1 MRKTV
6 MQGLEIYR
14 YILNRGGKVG
24 SKEISQHFGYSK
36 RNTQRILSYMVDG
49 KFLVT
54 DKSRPKSFWID
65 ADNSYVVVR
74 A

>member
-1 MRKTV
+1 MRKAV

-24 SKEISQHFGYSK
+24 SKEISQHFGYSE
-36 RNTQRILSYMVDG
+36 RNAQRILSYMVDG

-54 DKSRPKSFWID
+54 DKSCPKSFWID
-65 ADNSYVVVR
+65 VNNSYVAVR

>member
-1 MRKTV
+1 

-24 SKEISQHFGYSK
+24 SKEISQHFGYSR

-54 DKSRPKSFWID
+54 DNSRPKSFWIG
-65 ADNSYVVVR
+65 ADNSHVVVR

>member
-24 SKEISQHFGYSK
+24 SKEISQHFGYSL
-36 RNTQRILSYMVDG
+36 RSTQRILSYMVDG

-54 DKSRPKSFWID
+54 DESRPKSFWID
-65 ADNSYVVVR
+65 ADNGYVVVR